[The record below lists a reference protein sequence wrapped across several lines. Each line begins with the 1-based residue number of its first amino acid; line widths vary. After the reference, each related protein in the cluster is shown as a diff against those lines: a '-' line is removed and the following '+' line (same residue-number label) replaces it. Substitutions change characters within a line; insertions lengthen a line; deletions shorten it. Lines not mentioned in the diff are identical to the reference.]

1 MPRCTVGRLS
11 SAQARCRTAAHGR
24 PGEAHRWRPRVSLQS
39 APQRPCLQASRTF
52 LAMPAAGAWSAP
64 RPRHAVRQSW
74 PSRPGMRAAVALMN
88 GSTAS
93 GTALACAP
101 SGCRA
106 AGPQS
111 CARGPAPAALPRSP
125 THAPRRSPRWPTLS
139 RPRALTASQH
149 PAGGREARRVAE
161 RARLASNARVSGVSR
176 ALLFACC
183 RGQQPCV
190 VMQQPRLRQRGT
202 PPTLGCQEP
211 CAAHTAPLELSL
223 CSRPNLEGV
232 SHGLQPSVTCGLC
245 LPRRRF
251 HRPLQLGGACEQAGH
266 CLQPGAAQH
275 AAA

>member
-176 ALLFACC
+176 APAV
-183 RGQQPCV
+183 CV
-190 VMQQPRLRQRGT
+190 LQGSAAVRRNAAASPATTWHTSDPRL
-202 PPTLGCQEP
+202 
-211 CAAHTAPLELSL
+211 
-223 CSRPNLEGV
+223 
-232 SHGLQPSVTCGLC
+232 
-245 LPRRRF
+245 
-251 HRPLQLGGACEQAGH
+251 
-266 CLQPGAAQH
+266 PGAMRSPHSPAR
-275 AAA
+275 ARSLLKAKP